1 MEGLGDG
8 RSWAPE
14 QRREEFGEVDKP
26 LPCGA
31 DHAGE
36 DLLGL
41 RAPGCPIAAT
51 DFTVDAG
58 GANGV
63 FGTPVGGL
71 HLGRPQEGEHG
82 SELAVEMG
90 GEALGG
96 RQGGRRV
103 EESSEA
109 REQAPAGHGEA
120 VLGDRVRLP
129 SITECEGVGEDRLHA
144 GCPRTA
150 RMIRG
155 QGAPDTSDAAP
166 T

>member
-1 MEGLGDG
+1 M
-8 RSWAPE
+8 
-14 QRREEFGEVDKP
+14 
-26 LPCGA
+26 
-31 DHAGE
+31 
-36 DLLGL
+36 GL

-51 DFTVDAG
+51 DFTVDDG

-82 SELAVEMG
+82 SELSR
-90 GEALGG
+90 LGG

-103 EESSEA
+103 EESPEA

-129 SITECEGVGEDRLHA
+129 SITEGVGEDRL
-144 GCPRTA
+144 TA
-150 RMIRG
+150 
-155 QGAPDTSDAAP
+155 
-166 T
+166 